1 MNNILNCWQYMRCG
15 REPGGKK
22 AAELGVCPAATAVS
36 HNGINSG
43 KNGGRI
49 CWAVAGTLCGE
60 RVHCERATKEVSCMA
75 CKFFK
80 KVKNEQG
87 FYAFTLLMPSQ
98 MCRHPPC
105 PPQDSRG
112 MHAAGGR

>member
-1 MNNILNCWQYMRCG
+1 MNHILNCWQYMRCG

-22 AAELGVCPAATAVS
+22 AAELGVCPAASAAT

-43 KNGGRI
+43 KNAGRI
-49 CWAVAGTLCGE
+49 CWAVAGTLCGG
-60 RVHCERATKEVSCMA
+60 RVHCEQAVREVSCMA

-87 FYAFTLLMPSQ
+87 FYAFTLLIPSQ
-98 MCRHPPC
+98 MCRQNSWPS
-105 PPQDSRG
+105 QNGRG
-112 MHAAGGR
+112 IDAGGGR